1 VLELCEGLRRGFYRS
16 WFTCPVPR
24 SAICASTLSPRRHLI
39 RIQTAEVN
47 AVKRLLRGVGLNRG
61 LAAACARMLTGSA
74 LLAGDVVP
82 EELKE
87 HVRHQYAVRSQAA
100 ERVRALDL
108 SLGESACGRREASN
122 ETVRGVDPIVAL
134 SAIVVSADGSRFEIA
149 KHAAIYSGL
158 VAGTFQSG
166 ERDAYCHVAKRGSAE
181 LRAMLCEAA
190 HHASRLQRAL
200 CQDGA
205 RMLENGE
212 SIRAR
217 PHNAGGNRMRAMLRE
232 GGASCAK
239 ATRRACQDGARMLEN
254 GEAIGAPPHNAGE
267 ANGRDPQV
275 TASACQDGAR
285 MLENGES
292 IGAPPHNAGGEANGR
307 DPQVTASACQDGA
320 RMLENETQL
329 RGLRMVRGAETMAR
343 EFRRNV

>member
-1 VLELCEGLRRGFYRS
+1 MLELCEGLRRGFYRS

-24 SAICASTLSPRRHLI
+24 SAICASSLSPRRHLI

-61 LAAACARMLTGSA
+61 PAAACARMLTGSA

-212 SIRAR
+212 SI
-217 PHNAGGNRMRAMLRE
+217 
-232 GGASCAK
+232 
-239 ATRRACQDGARMLEN
+239 
-254 GEAIGAPPHNAGE
+254 
-267 ANGRDPQV
+267 
-275 TASACQDGAR
+275 
-285 MLENGES
+285 
-292 IGAPPHNAGGEANGR
+292 GAPPHNAGGSEWAR
-307 DPQVTASACQDGA
+307 SAGYSE
-320 RMLENETQL
+320 RLP
-329 RGLRMVRGAETMAR
+329 
-343 EFRRNV
+343 RRS